1 MREGGKRRY
10 RTAKIILLISCLLL
24 AAVLAAGM
32 IMNAGKADRGAGH
45 AGEHSRSYQN
55 MANQTGEHLQGAVDT
70 ARAKIKADRETAE
83 KAQKEKERQASVK
96 AQAKGGAVSWNSGW
110 QYAQFSKIHSG
121 QAVLYKSTAAARK
134 DIVVGV
140 NAGHGTAGGASVK
153 TQCHP
158 DGSAKVVTGSTAAG
172 ETMATAVSYGATLAD
187 GTSEADAV
195 LALAQVL
202 REDLLAAGSDVLMLR
217 DGKDVQLD
225 NIARAVMANNNADC
239 HISLHYDSS
248 QSDKGFFYI
257 SVPDAASYRSMEPVA
272 SHWREHN
279 KLGESLLAGA
289 RSAGI
294 KIMGSGSMAID
305 LTQTSYSTIPSVDVE
320 VGDRASDHSP
330 AAIARLSKGIA
341 AGIEEFF

>member
-1 MREGGKRRY
+1 MREGSKRRY
-10 RTAKIILLISCLLL
+10 RTAKIILFISCLLL
-24 AAVLAAGM
+24 TAVLAVGM
-32 IMNAGKADRGAGH
+32 AMNARETDRGAGH
-45 AGEHSRSYQN
+45 AGEHRQSYRK
-55 MANQTGEHLQGAVDT
+55 MAETAGGHLTDTVNTAKDKIDT
-70 ARAKIKADRETAE
+70 AREKAE
-83 KAQKEKERQASVK
+83 KARKKKEDQASIR
-96 AQAKGGAVSWNSGW
+96 QGGAVGWDSGW
-110 QYAQFSKIHSG
+110 QYAEYSRIHTG
-121 QAVLYKSTAAARK
+121 QAVLYRSTAEKRK
-134 DIVVGV
+134 NITVGV
-140 NAGHGTAGGASVK
+140 NAGHGTAGGTSVR

-172 ETMATAVSYGATLAD
+172 ETTSAAVSSGTTLAD

-195 LALAQVL
+195 LAIAQVL
-202 REDLLAAGSDVLMLR
+202 RDDLLAAGYDVLMLR

-257 SVPDAASYRSMEPVA
+257 SVPDAASYRGMEPVA

-289 RSAGI
+289 RSAGL

-330 AAIARLSKGIA
+330 AAIARLSEGIL
-341 AGIEEFF
+341 AGIDQFF